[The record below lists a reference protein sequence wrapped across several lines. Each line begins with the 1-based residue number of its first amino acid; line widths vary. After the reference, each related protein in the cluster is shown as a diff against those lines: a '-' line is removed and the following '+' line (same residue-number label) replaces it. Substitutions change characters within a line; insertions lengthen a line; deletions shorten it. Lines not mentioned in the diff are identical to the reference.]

1 MPTILLVDDDALV
14 QNVTRELLEF
24 LGYTVLSAV
33 TGKQAIRLI
42 QEKKDVIGLVLLDL
56 SLPDLNG
63 VELIPIFKGINSK
76 IPIIVCTGSLFED
89 DDADTFAQ
97 SNIRAILQKPFDFD
111 LLKDTLLKLF
121 PPTKP

>member
-24 LGYTVLSAV
+24 LGYTVLSAI
-33 TGKQAIRLI
+33 TGKQAIQLI
-42 QEKKDVIGLVLLDL
+42 QDQKDSIGVVLLDL
-56 SLPDLNG
+56 SLPDVNG

-97 SNIRAILQKPFDFD
+97 SNIKEILQKPFDFD
-111 LLKDTLLKLF
+111 RLKETLFKLL
-121 PPTKP
+121 PPTP